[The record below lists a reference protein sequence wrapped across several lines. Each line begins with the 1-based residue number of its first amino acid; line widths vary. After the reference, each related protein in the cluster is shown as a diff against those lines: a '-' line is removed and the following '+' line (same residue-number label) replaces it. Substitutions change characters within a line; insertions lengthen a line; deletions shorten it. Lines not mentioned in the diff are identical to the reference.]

1 MSPEPIYIQIHKVD
15 NVRHAYLGLEGTILL
30 FGQRRAATDSEMQI
44 PVEQVTISE
53 GRRFEG
59 KRLIEALLCLLSS
72 LVLVGVFYGLASRFM
87 DMERPNTV
95 AAVVV
100 LLLLLT
106 LFVAGCIGFGVFLV
120 MFLCK
125 VKTVRLQVVPSG
137 TAIEFYKHGRQ
148 AAEIDD
154 FLGRLRQRQ
163 GLVDEPLA
171 SLVRRPMGFTTE
183 HSVLPKLAAS
193 LYLSVLPA
201 VVMQRPTLLVLALP
215 VLAWFGYR
223 QVQYQRQPREFRQA
237 VRSYLHGDFE
247 IAIDALQRLQRRLA
261 DYVPAHFLL
270 AEVFTRAGRFD
281 EALDVASYL
290 AGDYPDLAQQM
301 QSDIWLFKR
310 IHQRRHTDAPQP
322 PQSAVPSS

>member
-1 MSPEPIYIQIHKVD
+1 MSPEPIYIRIRKVD
-15 NVRHAYLGLEGTILL
+15 NIRHAYLGLEGTILL
-30 FGQRRAATDSEMQI
+30 FGQRQAATDSEMQI

-59 KRLIEALLCLLSS
+59 KRLIAALLCLLSQLL
-72 LVLVGVFYGLASRFM
+72 LVAGSYGLASRFV

-100 LLLLLT
+100 LLLLLV

-125 VKTVRLQVVPSG
+125 VKTVRLQVVPRG
-137 TAIEFYKHGRQ
+137 TTIEFYKHAKR

-154 FLGRLRQRQ
+154 FLGQLRQRQ

-171 SLVRRPMGFTTE
+171 ALVRRPMGFTTE

-201 VVMQRPTLLVLALP
+201 VVTQRPALLVLALP

-237 VRSYLHGDFE
+237 VRSYICGDFE
-247 IAIDALQRLQRRLA
+247 IAIDALQSLRVRLA

-270 AEVFTRAGRFD
+270 AEVFTRAGRFE
-281 EALDVASYL
+281 EALDITSDLVA
-290 AGDYPDLAQQM
+290 DYPDLAQKM

-310 IHQRRHTDAPQP
+310 IHQRRQGEAP
-322 PQSAVPSS
+322 